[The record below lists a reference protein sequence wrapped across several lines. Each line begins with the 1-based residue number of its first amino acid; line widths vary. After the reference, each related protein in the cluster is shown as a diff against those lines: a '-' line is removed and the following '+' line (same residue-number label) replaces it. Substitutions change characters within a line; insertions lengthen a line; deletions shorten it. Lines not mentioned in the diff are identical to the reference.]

1 VTNRQTEIPYQY
13 CASVCWRV
21 IKKNQLITGY
31 LNVQFDRMVDG
42 WEVKSPEGTI
52 HLMNIGE
59 RLLNLYAGML
69 GFNVPLDTV

>member
-1 VTNRQTEIPYQY
+1 M
-13 CASVCWRV
+13 
-21 IKKNQLITGY
+21 IKKNQLITGH